1 MLTVFSTPKPFH
13 GHAGLIQRN
22 AIRSWTLLSPK
33 CEVILFGDE
42 QGAAEIAREFHFRNE
57 REVERSETGTK
68 YVRFLFERAQRLAS
82 NDILCY
88 CNCDIILMSSFW
100 RAVEQVASLSRPFL
114 MVGRRMNIDITE
126 PLNLEQSGWEQR
138 LEQLAREKGHLA
150 NEWCADYF
158 VFSRG
163 LYKDIPP
170 LVNGRNYWDN
180 WLIWRAYSLKA
191 IVVDATRVVTAVHQN
206 HDYGYHPGG
215 ATGVMDDLQTRRN
228 LAIGKNG
235 WRLRTINEATHRL
248 TADGIARN
256 WVQPANLTVRIS
268 RWYWLKMLNLTRPI
282 RHRLGLHQRTMR
294 KIKNGVQR
302 LVPGHRAPEPPA
314 E

>member
-13 GHAGLIQRN
+13 GHAGILQRN

-42 QGAAEIAREFHFRNE
+42 AGAEEIAREFHFRNE
-57 REVERSETGTK
+57 REVQRSETGTK
-68 YVRFLFERAQRLAS
+68 YIRFLFERGEQLAS

-88 CNCDIILMSSFW
+88 SNCDMILMSSFW
-100 RAVEQVASLSRPFL
+100 RAVEQMASLNRPFL
-114 MVGRRMNIDITE
+114 MVGRRTNTDITE
-126 PLNLEQSGWEQR
+126 PLNFEQSDWEQH
-138 LEQLAREKGHLA
+138 LESLARERGRLA

-180 WLIWRAYSLKA
+180 WLIWRAYSMGA
-191 IVVDATRVVTAVHQN
+191 IVVDATLVVTAVHQN

-215 ATGVMDDLQTRRN
+215 AAGVMDDPQTRRN

-235 WRLRTINEATHRL
+235 WHLHTIDEATHIL
-248 TADGIARN
+248 TEKGIARN
-256 WVQPANLTVRIS
+256 WKRPTNIAVRIS
-268 RWYWLKMLNLTRPI
+268 RWYWLEMLNFTRPV
-282 RHRLGLHQRTMR
+282 RHALGLRQRTVR
-294 KIKNGVQR
+294 RFRDGIQR
-302 LVPGHRAPEPPA
+302 LRQSRHGPLR
-314 E
+314 